1 MTSARLATDE
11 DAKTVAR
18 LLTEFRDHQGRDWP
32 DDATFLGSVRRLM
45 GDPDT
50 EFLLAGEPA
59 DGVCQLRYRFGVWYA
74 TEDCAIEDVF
84 VRQGAR
90 GNGLGRALVEAALER
105 ARARGCRR
113 VELDTSEAN
122 TAALALY
129 RSLGFDAGPEGDRDL
144 FLRHR
149 F

>member
-1 MTSARLATDE
+1 M
-11 DAKTVAR
+11 AR

-32 DDATFLGSVRRLM
+32 DDASFLESVLRLM
-45 GDPDT
+45 ADPDT

-74 TEDCAIEDVF
+74 AHDCLIEDVF
-84 VRQGAR
+84 VR
-90 GNGLGRALVEAALER
+90 ER
-105 ARARGCRR
+105 ARGRRAGTGAGFPPPSSRHGNVAAAGWSWTPARATPPRWR
-113 VELDTSEAN
+113 STDRSDSR
-122 TAALALY
+122 AA
-129 RSLGFDAGPEGDRDL
+129 RPGDRDL